1 MKKKLVLDVVRFR
14 GFLFTPCSKVLAA
27 FIFASFCLHTGAVLN
42 LCAVSLAHAGEG
54 DLFCR
59 VLEVVDGDTLKVNC
73 PTLGNEKVRLIGV
86 DTPETKH
93 PSKPVQYFGKEAST
107 FTKKMA
113 EGKDARLELEPGNA
127 VTKHRDKYGRL
138 LAYVFIKQENGTW
151 FDLNAQL
158 VAQGYGHAY
167 TRFPFSRM
175 EEFRK
180 LEREARE
187 AGRGLWG
194 TSGEQPEAQAA
205 PSQPGQRHE
214 SGGKCLIKGNINA
227 KGKHIYHVPGQRYYE
242 KTRIDERN
250 GERWFCTEEEA
261 RAAGWVKAGE

>member
-1 MKKKLVLDVVRFR
+1 MKKKLVLDVVRIG

-27 FIFASFCLHTGAVLN
+27 FIAF
-42 LCAVSLAHAGEG
+42 LCAYTAAILILNIVPVAQAADGTY
-54 DLFCR
+54 FCR
-59 VLEVVDGDTLKVNC
+59 VTEAVDGDTLKVNC
-73 PTLGNEKVRLIGV
+73 PTLGVEKVRLIGV

-93 PSKPVQYFGKEAST
+93 PSKPVQYFGKEASA

-138 LAYVFIKQENGTW
+138 LAYVYIKQENGTW

-158 VAQGYGHAY
+158 VVQGYGHAY

-194 TSGEQPEAQAA
+194 STGEQPEAQAA
-205 PSQPGQRHE
+205 PSQPDQRHE

-261 RAAGWVKAGE
+261 RAAGWVKAGD